1 MTASWQPHDD
11 SAHAA
16 ALAEA
21 EVRHTRRVHRPGL
34 ALDLTPLRENR
45 QFRLLFAGGLVTSL
59 GSMVTY
65 VAIPFQVAQITG
77 SYVAVGLIGLAEL
90 VPLVVFGLYG
100 GSLADRL
107 DKRRVVLA
115 GEAAALVLAGVLA
128 ANSLLA
134 TPSLPVIYIVAMIF
148 AAVDGLQRPSLDAI
162 LPRVVGHDE
171 LSAAGALNS
180 LRGNL
185 SSIAGPAIGGL
196 VLAVAGPA
204 AAYGLDAASF
214 VVSIAIL
221 WRLRPVPPVA
231 AEAMES
237 GVRHIA
243 SGLRYAWSRKDI
255 MGTYAVDLAAMTFAF
270 PFALFPFIAED
281 YGAPWALGLLY
292 SAGFVGGALFGLTSG
307 WTPRIR
313 HHGRAIALAAACW
326 GAAIGLAGIA
336 PSIWWVL
343 GMLAIAGY
351 FDMMSG
357 HFRQLMWNQ
366 SIPDDVRGR
375 MAGMELLSYSIGPL
389 LGQVRS
395 TTAAQLTGL
404 RTSLITGGIAC
415 VAAVGIA
422 CVAFPAMWRY
432 DASSDARDAR
442 ERGEEQRDDPPRGGG
457 TAGA

>member
-1 MTASWQPHDD
+1 M
-11 SAHAA
+11 
-16 ALAEA
+16 
-21 EVRHTRRVHRPGL
+21 RPGL
-34 ALDLTPLRENR
+34 AIDLSPLRSNP
-45 QFRLLFAGGLVTSL
+45 QFRVLFTGGLITSL

-65 VAIPFQVAQITG
+65 VAVPFQVAQITG

-90 VPLVVFGLYG
+90 LPLVLFGLYG

-115 GEAAALVLAGVLA
+115 GEAAAF
-128 ANSLLA
+128 LLSA
-134 TPSLPVIYIVAMIF
+134 TLCVNALLPEPSLPALYVVAMLF

-162 LPRVVGHDE
+162 LPRVVSSDE

-185 SSIAGPAIGGL
+185 SAIAGPAVGGL
-196 VLAVAGPA
+196 VLAAAGPA
-204 AAYGLDAASF
+204 AAYGLDALSF
-214 VVSIAIL
+214 VASIAIL
-221 WRLRPVPPVA
+221 WRLSPIPAVASDA
-231 AEAMES
+231 AEQS
-237 GVRHIA
+237 LRHIA
-243 SGLRYAWSRKDI
+243 SGMRYAWSRKDI

-270 PFALFPFIAED
+270 PFALFPFIAEE

-326 GAAIGLAGIA
+326 GSAIALAGFA

-343 GMLAIAGY
+343 GMLAIAGF

-395 TTAAQLTGL
+395 TTAAQFLGL
-404 RTSLITGGIAC
+404 RASLVTGGIAC
-415 VAAVGIA
+415 VAAVGLA
-422 CVAFPAMWRY
+422 CMAFPAMWRY
-432 DASSDARDAR
+432 DAGRDADVAR
-442 ERGEEQRDDPPRGGG
+442 GRREQERGEADRAEDREADRAGDREADHAEDREADTG
-457 TAGA
+457 TA